1 MLVTAVLLIPDA
13 AVSVPQSVADGVVA
27 PKALVAD
34 PQVLSAM
41 MLLRS
46 VTAPKPPGSR
56 QLISP
61 PAAVFEIAPGNI
73 LHGAVRLHGFA
84 SSPTPETH
92 VRVAWAE
99 AEAGIASAISARAG
113 RTLRRRRGVSTKE
126 F

>member
-46 VTAPKPPGSR
+46 VTDVKVIAFEPGAFITPTTLSWMW
-56 QLISP
+56 L
-61 PAAVFEIAPGNI
+61 
-73 LHGAVRLHGFA
+73 FA
-84 SSPTPETH
+84 TST
-92 VRVAWAE
+92 RIWAE
-99 AEAGIASAISARAG
+99 DGC
-113 RTLRRRRGVSTKE
+113 TLIPAWKPQTSESTM
-126 F
+126 